1 MKLSKLFYFFL
12 FAFIAAGKPS
22 IIAQDDREIIDQKS
36 GSIAQEEAYNIAD
49 SISPAENIVGVKSSL
64 SQKITISLFNVSLE
78 EVLKHISDSLKVNF
92 AYGDQIIKIKNLNL
106 SVNNEPLHTVLD
118 KMLEPYDISYFEYE
132 TGKIALAKS
141 TKVDERTGGVKGIIK
156 DENNEILIGVNVMLK
171 EIRIG
176 CASDLK
182 GNYSIRNIKPGEYTL
197 EVSCVGYEKLTQKIR
212 IREGQILEINIS
224 LKSTAFQIGGI
235 EVIGT
240 SDLLPS
246 DVTTKTTITSGE
258 IEHFQAASIK
268 DVLDLV
274 PGIQKSDNPGLGKT
288 TQVAVRGDESDAL
301 SAFGTLIIIDGT
313 PVSNNANLQFESL
326 TGAKFGSS
334 SLGRGID
341 LRTIPAD
348 NIENLEVITGL
359 PSVKYGD
366 VTSGVINVQSKIG
379 PTPNRF
385 KFKNNPD
392 TREGNFGGGI
402 VLGEGSLSY
411 NLNAAQSER
420 DIRVAGDEYLRLTG
434 QLVYSANY
442 FENRLSNNTKVL
454 FQRILDEEEPKGDLQ
469 QIKNYNR
476 GYTFTLSTWGKYKP
490 EDEVSAIDYNL
501 FVTMRRENTMKSRLK
516 TEYVALPSGDTIA
529 SYIGKVET
537 KGIEW
542 TLGGRLEWNK
552 IFYTGDIIHKVL
564 FGIDPQYNAN
574 TGQGVMF
581 DTLLNYYGVE
591 SGKRPYSFDDIPGQL
606 LTSIYFEDK
615 LTWHSIFD
623 FNLMFGFR
631 YEMYR
636 PYKFNLSGLWGD
648 GDLVESHQGTFFNP
662 RINLMVYLSDA
673 NQIRLSAGTSS
684 KSPPMSIIYPPEDVF
699 LWRNPDDGSKSY
711 LRYDRRVPE
720 LKGYRET
727 MFEIAYDHKFMNL
740 FGVSASAYYKFRKN
754 EPKSQ
759 SVRVFVLSQTGTSDK
774 LYYID
779 EFSLPVNIGKTETKG
794 IEFSFKTAKI
804 KPLNMDFQIT
814 GSYNYIKYPG
824 TGMSYSSTPSNDKG
838 QTANYRITIGGV
850 DTLIGFIYNPGHRWN
865 DRFQINYYVKYT
877 LAPLGLWITL
887 RAEQLVWEKNQS
899 LNQSPIF
906 LDKATQG
913 AIESYYFEREIK
925 RKPQKWLFNI
935 SMSKSLFEGAEVS
948 FYVNNFIDDPAL
960 YRYYSSIDYE
970 TETTRNPSLFYG
982 LEFSMIIDK
991 LLGIGGKNEED

>member
-1 MKLSKLFYFFL
+1 MNFRLLRFTFNLIFLLTFSEYFPQEDPADL
-12 FAFIAAGKPS
+12 
-22 IIAQDDREIIDQKS
+22 DETS
-36 GSIAQEEAYNIAD
+36 GSRINEELLEFI
-49 SISPAENIVGVKSSL
+49 PAENSLEPVQNIQSCLSTRISL
-64 SQKITISLFNVSLE
+64 SIINESFEYTLKQISSKTN
-78 EVLKHISDSLKVNF
+78 
-92 AYGDQIIKIKNLNL
+92 IIFTYDAKLLDIEGINL
-106 SVNNEPLHTVLD
+106 SAENEPLYSILD
-118 KMLEPYDISYFEYE
+118 KLLTPHNISYYEYE
-132 TGKIALAKS
+132 YCKIALAKS
-141 TKVDERTGGVKGIIK
+141 TRIDEKTGGIKGTVK
-156 DENNEILIGVNVMLK
+156 DEAGDPIIGVNIMIK
-171 EIRIG
+171 ELRIG

-182 GNYSIRNIKPGEYTL
+182 GNYSIRNIRPGEYTF
-197 EVSCVGYEKLTQKIR
+197 EISCVGFQKYVQKIK
-212 IREGQILEINIS
+212 ITEGQIIEINVTLI
-224 LKSTAFQIGGI
+224 TAAFQIGGI

-258 IEHFQAASIK
+258 IEHFQASSIK

-274 PGIQKSDNPGLGKT
+274 PGVQKSDNPGLGKT
-288 TQVAVRGDESDAL
+288 SQIAVRGDEADAL
-301 SAFGTLIIIDGT
+301 SAFGTLIIIDGA

-326 TGAKFGSS
+326 TGSKFGSS
-334 SLGRGID
+334 SMGRGID

-366 VTSGVINVQSKIG
+366 VTSGIINVQSKIG
-379 PTPNRF
+379 PAPNRL
-385 KFKNNPD
+385 KLKNNPD

-402 VLGEGSLSY
+402 LLGDGSLSY

-442 FENRLSNNTKVL
+442 FDNRLSNSTKIL

-469 QIKNYNR
+469 QVKNYNR
-476 GYTFTLSTWGKYKP
+476 GYTINLSTWGKYKP
-490 EDEVSAIDYNL
+490 EDDVSAFDYNL
-501 FVTMRRENTMKSRLK
+501 FATMRRENTMKSRLK
-516 TEYVALPSGDTIA
+516 TEYVVLPSGDTIA
-529 SYIGKVET
+529 SYIGKVQT

-542 TLGGRLEWNK
+542 TIGGRLEWNR
-552 IFYTGDIIHKVL
+552 IFYTGDVIHKIL
-564 FGIDPQYNAN
+564 IGIDPQYNAN
-574 TGQGVMF
+574 TGQGVVF
-581 DTLLNYYGVE
+581 DTVLNYYGVE

-662 RINLMVYLSDA
+662 RINLMVYLSDV

-684 KSPPMSIIYPPEDVF
+684 KSPPMSTIYPPEDVF
-699 LWRNPDDGSKSY
+699 LWRNPDDGTKLF
-711 LRYDRRVPE
+711 LRYNKRVPD
-720 LKGYRET
+720 LKGYKET

-740 FGVSASAYYKFRKN
+740 FGISVSAYYKFRKN

-759 SVRVFVLSQTGTSDK
+759 SIPVFIASLAGGSSKV
-774 LYYID
+774 YYVD
-779 EFSLPVNIGKTETKG
+779 DYSLPFNIGKTETKG

-814 GSYNYIKYPG
+814 SSYNFIKYPG
-824 TGMSYSSTPSNDKG
+824 TGYSYTSTPSNDKG
-838 QTANYRITIGGV
+838 QTANYHISVGSV
-850 DTLIGFIYNPGHRWN
+850 DTLIGFIYSPGERWT
-865 DRFQINYYVKYT
+865 DRLQINYYVKYT
-877 LAPLGLWITL
+877 MAPLGLWITL
-887 RAEQLVWEKNQS
+887 RAEQLVWEKSQS

-906 LDKATQG
+906 IEQATEG
-913 AIESYYFEREIK
+913 AVREYYFDRLVK
-925 RKPQKWLFNI
+925 RKPNKWLLNL
-935 SMSKSLFEGAEVS
+935 SMSKSLFKGAEVS
-948 FYVNNFIDDPAL
+948 FYVNNFIDDPAI
-960 YRYYSSIDYE
+960 YRYFSTYDYE
-970 TETTRNPSLFYG
+970 TETTRNPPLFYG
-982 LEFSMIIDK
+982 IEFSMIIDE
-991 LLGIGGKNEED
+991 LLGL

>member
-1 MKLSKLFYFFL
+1 MKQLSIKYFLISILFLSNFNVFSQEEQIN
-12 FAFIAAGKPS
+12 F
-22 IIAQDDREIIDQKS
+22 DQNS
-36 GSIAQEEAYNIAD
+36 GSPTEEELLESNDLGY
-49 SISPAENIVGVKSSL
+49 
-64 SQKITISLFNVSLE
+64 SLE
-78 EVLKHISDSLKVNF
+78 EIKSFQSCLSNRVSCLLKNQSLEDALTQITNSIKVAFTYDSKLLEIKGIS
-92 AYGDQIIKIKNLNL
+92 LN
-106 SVNNEPLHTVLD
+106 VENEPLYIVLD
-118 KMLEPYDISYFEYE
+118 KLLSPHNISYYEYE
-132 TGKIALAKS
+132 NCKIALAKS
-141 TKVDERTGGVKGIIK
+141 TRIDEKTGGVKGIIK
-156 DENNEILIGVNVMLK
+156 DEAGDPVIGVNVMIK
-171 EIRIG
+171 ELRIG

-182 GNYSIRNIKPGEYTL
+182 GNYSIRNIRPGEYTL
-197 EVSCVGYEKLTQKIR
+197 EISCVGFEKYSQKIR
-212 IREGQILEINIS
+212 VREGQVIEINVN
-224 LKSTAFQIGGI
+224 LKTSAFQIGGI

-258 IEHFQAASIK
+258 IEHFQASSIK

-274 PGIQKSDNPGLGKT
+274 PGVQKSDNPGLGKT
-288 TQVAVRGDESDAL
+288 SQIAVRGDESDQL

-326 TGAKFGSS
+326 TGSKFGSS
-334 SLGRGID
+334 SMGRGID

-359 PSVKYGD
+359 PSVRYGD

-379 PTPNRF
+379 PTPNRL
-385 KFKNNPD
+385 KLKNNPD

-402 VLGEGSLSY
+402 VLGDGSLSY
-411 NLNAAQSER
+411 NFNAAQSER
-420 DIRVAGDEYLRLTG
+420 DIRVTGDEYLRLTG

-442 FENRLSNNTKVL
+442 FDNRLSSNTKIL

-469 QIKNYNR
+469 QVKNYNR
-476 GYTFTLSTWGKYKP
+476 GYTVTLSTWGKYKP

-501 FVTMRRENTMKSRLK
+501 FVNMRRENTMKSRLK
-516 TEYVALPSGDTIA
+516 TEYVVLPSGDTIA

-542 TLGGRLEWNK
+542 TLGGRLEWNR
-552 IFYTGDIIHKVL
+552 IFYTGEVIHKIL

-574 TGQGVMF
+574 TGQGVVF
-581 DTLLNYYGVE
+581 DTVLNYYGVE
-591 SGKRPYSFDDIPGQL
+591 SGRRPYSFDDIPGQL
-606 LTSIYFEDK
+606 ITSFYFEDK
-615 LTWHSIFD
+615 LTWHALFD

-662 RINLMVYLSDA
+662 RINLMVYLSDV
-673 NQIRLSAGTSS
+673 NQFRFSAGTSS
-684 KSPPMSIIYPPEDVF
+684 KSPPMSTVYPPEDVF
-699 LWRNPDDGSKSY
+699 LWRNPDDGSKLF

-720 LKGYRET
+720 LKGYKET
-727 MFEIAYDHKFMNL
+727 MFEMAYDHKFMNL
-740 FGVSASAYYKFRKN
+740 FGVSASAYYKIRKN
-754 EPKSQ
+754 EPRSQ
-759 SVRVFVLSQTGTSDK
+759 SIPVFVASMLDNSSK
-774 LYYID
+774 VYYVD
-779 EFSLPVNIGKTETKG
+779 YYSLPFNMGKTETKG
-794 IEFSFKTAKI
+794 IEFSLKTAKI
-804 KPLNMDFQIT
+804 KPLNMDFQMT
-814 GSYNYIKYPG
+814 GSYNFIKYPG
-824 TGMSYSSTPSNDKG
+824 TGTSYNSTPSSDKG
-838 QTANYRITIGGV
+838 QVANYHITVGPI
-850 DTLIGFIYNPGHRWN
+850 DTLIGFIYSPGHRWN

-877 LAPLGLWITL
+877 LAALGLWITL
-887 RAEQLVWEKNQS
+887 RAEQLVWEKSQS

-906 LDKATQG
+906 VERATEG
-913 AIESYYFEREIK
+913 AIQAYYFERELK
-925 RKPQKWLFNI
+925 RKPNKWLFNL

-948 FYVNNFIDDPAL
+948 FYVNNFIDDPAI

-991 LLGIGGKNEED
+991 LFGSGGKYEED

>member
-1 MKLSKLFYFFL
+1 MKYLYWYFLLLEILLLS
-12 FAFIAAGKPS
+12 FIS
-22 IIAQDDREIIDQKS
+22 SYAQEEQLKNVDQKS
-36 GSIAQEEAYNIAD
+36 GSSASDELIELTKTN
-49 SISPAENIVGVKSSL
+49 PALVQIESYQSCLAARVSCVLKN
-64 SQKITISLFNVSLE
+64 QSLE
-78 EVLKHISDSLKVNF
+78 DAL
-92 AYGDQIIKIKNLNL
+92 DQISNSIKAVFTYDTKLLDINGITL
-106 SVNNEPLHTVLD
+106 SVENEPLHSVLD
-118 KMLEPYDISYFEYE
+118 KLLTPYSISYYEYE
-132 TGKIALAKS
+132 NCKIALAKS
-141 TKVDERTGGVKGIIK
+141 TRVDERTGGIKGIVK
-156 DENNEILIGVNVMLK
+156 DENNEILIGVNVMIK

-182 GNYSIRNIKPGEYTL
+182 GNYSIRNIKPGDYTL
-197 EVSCVGYEKLTQKIR
+197 EVSCVGYEKHAQKIR
-212 IREGQILEINIS
+212 IREGQIIEINIS

-240 SDLLPS
+240 TDLLPS

-326 TGAKFGSS
+326 TGSKFGSS

-359 PSVKYGD
+359 PSVRYGD

-379 PTPNRF
+379 PLPNRL
-385 KFKNNPD
+385 KLKNNPD

-402 VLGEGSLSY
+402 VLGDGSLSY
-411 NLNAAQSER
+411 NFNAAQSER
-420 DIRVAGDEYLRLTG
+420 DIRVTGDEYLRLTG

-442 FENRLSNNTKVL
+442 FDNRLSNNTKVL
-454 FQRILDEEEPKGDLQ
+454 YQRILDEEEPKGDLQ
-469 QIKNYNR
+469 QVRNYNR
-476 GYTFTLSTWGKYKP
+476 GYTLTLSTWGKYKP
-490 EDEVSAIDYNL
+490 EDEVSAFDYNL
-501 FVTMRRENTMKSRLK
+501 FATMRRENTMKSRLK
-516 TEYVALPSGDTIA
+516 TEYVVMPSGDTIA

-542 TLGGRLEWNK
+542 TFGGRLEWNK
-552 IFYTGDIIHKVL
+552 IFYTGDIIHKIL

-574 TGQGVMF
+574 TGQGVVF
-581 DTLLNYYGVE
+581 DTVLNYYGVE
-591 SGKRPYSFDDIPGQL
+591 SGRRPYSFDDIPGQL
-606 LTSIYFEDK
+606 ITSFYFEDK

-662 RINLMVYLSDA
+662 RINLMVYLSEA
-673 NQIRLSAGTSS
+673 NQIRISAGTSS
-684 KSPPMSIIYPPEDVF
+684 KSPPMSTIYPPEDVF
-699 LWRNPDDGSKSY
+699 LWRNPDAGTKSY

-720 LKGYRET
+720 LKGYKET

-754 EPKSQ
+754 EPRSQ
-759 SVRVFVLSQTGTSDK
+759 SIPVFVASISDNSSK
-774 LYYID
+774 VYYVD
-779 EFSLPVNIGKTETKG
+779 YYSLPYNIGKTETKG
-794 IEFSFKTAKI
+794 IEFSLKTTKI
-804 KPLNMDFQIT
+804 KSLNMDFQIT
-814 GSYNYIKYPG
+814 GSYNFIKYPG
-824 TGMSYSSTPSNDKG
+824 TGTSYNSTPSSDKG
-838 QTANYRITIGGV
+838 QVANYHVTFGPI
-850 DTLIGFIYNPGHRWN
+850 DTLIGFIYKPGDRWN
-865 DRFQINYYVKYT
+865 DRFQINYYAKYT
-877 LAPLGLWITL
+877 FSSLGLWITL
-887 RAEQLVWEKNQS
+887 RAEQLVWEKSQS

-906 LDKATQG
+906 LESATEG
-913 AIESYYFEREIK
+913 AINAYYFDRELK
-925 RKPQKWLFNI
+925 RKPNKWLFNL
-935 SMSKSLFEGAEVS
+935 SMSKSLFDGAEVS

-970 TETTRNPSLFYG
+970 TESSRNPALFYG

-991 LLGIGGKNEED
+991 LFGSGGKYEEN